1 MVDDRGDTVDL
12 EPSARGAAWP
22 LAALAGAA
30 LTACGGAGDDDPANP
45 SAPPTVANSIES
57 EPVPWPDENQ
67 AARFLNQAALGA
79 TMDGIKGEHGVVTL
93 GYDGWLNF
101 QMGVA
106 PAYHLY
112 SIANDFGWTDP
123 ALMSTDVGLDNCLWF
138 NLFQADDVLRQRVV
152 LALSEIFVVS
162 ARNMPIPYGHIAVLA
177 FWDLLAEHCFGNFL
191 DLLEAVTL
199 SPAMGTYLS
208 LHGSAKADGTG
219 RHPDENFAREVLQL
233 FTIGLVKLDIYGE
246 PVKDAQGNAI
256 ETYNNETVTQ
266 LARAFTGWDFDAES
280 LVFGSPDTKSDYVQ
294 KPMKFFGDRYDTD
307 PKWVLNPANTITA
320 APGRPALR
328 QALEFIFN
336 HANVGPFIA
345 KQLIQRLV
353 TSNPERNHVA
363 RVAQAFN
370 DNGQGVRGDMKAVLR
385 AVLLDPLARHV
396 GLPDEQQARRGK
408 LREPVLRLAHWGRL
422 TNVVSN
428 DGTWNAG
435 NLSTSDKLAQ
445 GPMRAPSVFNFFRPG
460 YAVSEGSGTALAPE
474 MQITDQS
481 SVIGYVNYM
490 LDVVQVGLGYSDA
503 ERIAPQYDLDGQDWD
518 ALAASPEQLVD
529 RLNLLLTGR
538 TLSQNT
544 LNVVLQAVRA
554 AQATPNV
561 FGVGDVSQAR
571 NRVVVAFFLIMTSA
585 DYLVQR

>member
-1 MVDDRGDTVDL
+1 M
-12 EPSARGAAWP
+12 
-22 LAALAGAA
+22 
-30 LTACGGAGDDDPANP
+30 
-45 SAPPTVANSIES
+45 
-57 EPVPWPDENQ
+57 PWPDENQ

-79 TMDGIKGEHGVVTL
+79 TVDGITRVTTL
-93 GYDGWLNF
+93 GYEGWLAE
-101 QMGVA
+101 QMAA
-106 PAYHLY
+106 PPVHNLY
-112 SIANDFGWTDP
+112 SIAENVGWTDP
-123 ALMSTDVGLDNCLWF
+123 AWMSTDVGLDNLLWF

-162 ARNMPIPYGHIAVLA
+162 VRNMPIPYGHIAVLA
-177 FWDLLAEHCFGNFL
+177 FWDLLAQHCFGNFL
-191 DLLEAVTL
+191 DLLEAITL

-208 LHGSAKADGTG
+208 LHGSAKADSTG

-246 PVKDAQGNAI
+246 PVKDAQGNPV
-256 ETYNNETVTQ
+256 ETYNNATVTQ
-266 LARAFTGWDFDAES
+266 LARAFTGWDFDATS
-280 LVFGSPDTKSDYVQ
+280 VSFLPSTTADYVNR
-294 KPMKFFGDRYDTD
+294 PMTFFGDRYDTD
-307 PKWVLNPANTITA
+307 PKWVLDSGNTITA

-328 QALEFIFN
+328 QALQFIFN
-336 HANVGPFIA
+336 HSNVGPFVA

-408 LREPVLRLAHWGRL
+408 LREPVLRLVHWGRL

-460 YAVSEGSGTALAPE
+460 YAVSEGSGTMLAPE

-481 SVIGYVNYM
+481 SVVGYVNYM

-544 LNVVLQAVRA
+544 LSVVLQAVRA